1 MRIANCAMRNDL
13 GRPVRS
19 EVAPITE
26 PANLRTSE
34 DHRASLVRRGL
45 RLNWLTIAYNV
56 VEAAVAIGAGVVS
69 GSVALLGF
77 GLDSVIE
84 VTASGAAQWR
94 LRADHDPHRRE
105 RVERATLRI
114 IGWTFLALAAYV
126 VYESLDALVGREPPE
141 RSVVGLVLLAL
152 SALVMPLLAGAKR
165 RVARAMTSRALE
177 ADATQ
182 TSLCAYLSVIA
193 LAGVALNAVLGWWW
207 ADPVAALAMVPIIAK
222 EGVEGVRAED
232 RCHC

>member
-1 MRIANCAMRNDL
+1 VSAPELVAS
-13 GRPVRS
+13 RP
-19 EVAPITE
+19 A
-26 PANLRTSE
+26 
-34 DHRASLVRRGL
+34 LVRRGL
-45 RLNWLTIAYNV
+45 TLNYLTIGYNV
-56 VEAAVAIGAGVVS
+56 VEAVVALSAGIAA

-94 LRADHDPHRRE
+94 LRADLDASRRE
-105 RVERATLRI
+105 RVERTTLRI
-114 IGWTFLALAAYV
+114 IGWSFLALAAYV
-126 VYESLDALVGREPPE
+126 VLDSANALLRREAPE

-152 SALVMPLLAGAKR
+152 SAIVMPILARAKR
-165 RVARAMTSRALE
+165 RVARAMSSRALE

-193 LAGVALNAVLGWWW
+193 LAGVALNAALGWWW

-222 EGVEGVRAED
+222 EGVEGVRAKAD
-232 RCHC
+232 CC